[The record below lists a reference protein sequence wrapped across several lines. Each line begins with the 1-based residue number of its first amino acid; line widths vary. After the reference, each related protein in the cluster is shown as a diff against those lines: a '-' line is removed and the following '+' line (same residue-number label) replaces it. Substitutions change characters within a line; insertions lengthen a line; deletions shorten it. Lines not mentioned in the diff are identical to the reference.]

1 MFLLKPNTDDWTLL
15 QKVVIR
21 NKEEQAL
28 TLPWPLFDETEG

>member
-1 MFLLKPNTDDWTLL
+1 MFLLKPNTDDLL